1 MAELATDRIARL
13 GAEIAAARGRAA
25 EESGFGWAE
34 VGDVID
40 AMSHD
45 LNDVTRLYANDHE
58 AAHAYLN
65 DLEGRLAEVNARL
78 TGKAD

>member
-1 MAELATDRIARL
+1 MTERPADRIARL
-13 GAEIAAARGRAA
+13 GAEIEAARARAA
-25 EESGFGWAE
+25 EERDFEWAE

-40 AMSHD
+40 AMSHE
-45 LNDVTRLYANDHE
+45 LNDITRLYANDHE
-58 AAHAYLN
+58 AAHGRLN